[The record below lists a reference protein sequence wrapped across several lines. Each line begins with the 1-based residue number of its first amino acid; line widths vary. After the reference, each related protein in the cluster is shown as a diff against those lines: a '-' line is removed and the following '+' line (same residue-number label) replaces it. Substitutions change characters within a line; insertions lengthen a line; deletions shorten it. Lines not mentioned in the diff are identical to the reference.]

1 MNRVPLFC
9 AFALVTAAFTATA
22 KAADDH
28 YFTIVS
34 VDTTSAFFA
43 DDNARRDRDG
53 TVHLSIVRVP
63 ESGAISYATD
73 NITLNCA
80 TQKSQVISGVNYH
93 RDGGQSPIEG
103 EAAAGPIKAG
113 TLGNV
118 LKQYICDGVDPY
130 PRSKTIE
137 GIKDVLS
144 RAGDLIA
151 AEKNR

>member
-1 MNRVPLFC
+1 MNRVRLFC
-9 AFALVTAAFTATA
+9 AFALVTAAFTAAA

-34 VDTTSAFFA
+34 VDTSSAIFA

-53 TVHLSIVRVP
+53 TVHLTIVRVP
-63 ESGAISYATD
+63 DSGAISYAIN

-80 TQKSQVISGVNYH
+80 SQKSQMVSGVNYH

-103 EAAAGPIKAG
+103 EAAAGPIKPG
-113 TLGNV
+113 TLGDA
-118 LKQYICDGVDPY
+118 LKRYICDGVDPY

-137 GIKDVLS
+137 GIKEVIS